1 MKYTNK
7 RNFPDFVVQWLEY
20 DEYDYDENALSATTL
35 MQPPRAYALKM
46 QNWKELEIDVEDLI
60 ASRYGTAIHD
70 SVEKV
75 NLTGCKQ
82 EERLKKAVKNKI
94 ITGKYD
100 ILKEISEKKWQL
112 IDVKS
117 TSVWT
122 VIYGSREEDY
132 KTQLSIYRYLAASN
146 GYDVEQTGKIWF
158 IFTDWSASKAKED
171 PEYPQ
176 TRILVKEV
184 ELWSDEQTIKYI
196 GDRIAILEKTADQ
209 DQNNMA
215 ECTKKELWTSG
226 EAWAIMKKGGK
237 RAFKVHKTEAE
248 AKTQLEGI
256 NGAKMSDDYSI
267 VYRPGKVARCRYCA
281 ARKFCNQH
289 TDLVEA
295 GRIEDHDN

>member
-7 RNFPDFVVQWLEY
+7 RDFPDFVVQWLEH

-35 MQPPRAYALKM
+35 MQPPRSYALKK
-46 QNWKELEIDVEDLI
+46 QNWEELEIDVEDLI

-100 ILKEISEKKWQL
+100 ILKEIAEKKWQL
-112 IDVKS
+112 IDVKT

-122 VIYGSREEDY
+122 IIFGSRDEDY
-132 KTQLSIYRYLAASN
+132 RKQLSIYRYLAAAN
-146 GYDVEQTGKIWF
+146 GYDVSQEGKIWF
-158 IFTDWSASKAKED
+158 IFTDWSAKKARED

-176 TRILVKEV
+176 TRIMIKTLD
-184 ELWSDEQTIKYI
+184 LWTDEKTIKYI
-196 GDRIAILEKTADQ
+196 GDRITILEETAKQ
-209 DQNNMA
+209 DQNDMP
-215 ECTKKELWTSG
+215 ECTDEELWTSG
-226 EAWAIMKKGGK
+226 EAWAVQKKGAK
-237 RAFKVHKTEAE
+237 RATKVFKVEIETKTHCATLSE
-248 AKTQLEGI
+248 
-256 NGAKMSDDYSI
+256 DYEI
-267 VYRPGKVARCRYCA
+267 VHRPGKVARCRYCA

-289 TDLVEA
+289 TELVEA
-295 GRIEDHDN
+295 GRIEDHDE